1 MSFEESEET
10 FEEKDIIIN
19 RDKKNIQFNFFMI
32 KIIPVALFFL
42 SFFAS
47 LVSNA
52 WLRIFAR
59 KNNFLIDR
67 PDKYRK
73 FHKDP
78 TPLTGGIGITF
89 GIIFSGIFLFF
100 LTDTSY
106 TSEVSANNFLG
117 QDQNESHLIKINE
130 EKGIVVERVD
140 DDSFSITLPD
150 GNKSTYKI
158 SDSGESILLST
169 SNSSKDLIISNFSFG
184 LALFTILLQFLMTF
198 DDLRGLKALTRL
210 LIQAGCTSGLIF
222 FSGVYLESLGNL
234 FGFGEI
240 YLGLWGIPFTVF
252 CIVGMVNAFNMIDG
266 LNGLCASLCLVCF
279 VAIIYMINADTVPSL
294 FPLILPVGAITGFL
308 MYNLGVLG
316 NQRTVFLGDNGS
328 NALGFICA
336 WILVY
341 FSSVENSNF
350 APVTALWFVAIPFFD
365 AVGVMLSRAIKGIM
379 PLRPGRDHLHHR
391 LLDFGLTSNAIF
403 VVLILISVLFAAV
416 GYIFNHSFPEAHY
429 FSFYAFAILWLC
441 YYFLTR
447 YITKHV

>member
-1 MSFEESEET
+1 
-10 FEEKDIIIN
+10 
-19 RDKKNIQFNFFMI
+19 MI

-52 WLRIFAR
+52 WLRILAK

-78 TPLTGGIGITF
+78 TPLTGGIGISI

-100 LTDTSY
+100 LADTGY
-106 TSEVSANNFLG
+106 TSEVSSENFLG
-117 QDQNESHLIKINE
+117 QDQNQSHEIKIND

-140 DDSFSITLPD
+140 DESFSITLPD
-150 GNKSTYKI
+150 GNKSVYKI
-158 SDSGESILLST
+158 SEDGESVLISSSNKST
-169 SNSSKDLIISNFSFG
+169 DLIISNFTFG
-184 LALFTILLQFLMTF
+184 LVVFTILLQFLMTF
-198 DDLRGLKALTRL
+198 DDLRGLKAITRL
-210 LIQAGCTSGLIF
+210 FIQAGCTGGLIF
-222 FSGVYLESLGNL
+222 FSGVYIQSLGNL
-234 FGFGEI
+234 FGLGELL
-240 YLGLWGIPFTVF
+240 LGLWGIPFTIF
-252 CIVGMVNAFNMIDG
+252 CVVGMINAFNMIDG

-279 VAIIYMINADTVPSL
+279 TAIIYMINADTVPSL

-328 NALGFICA
+328 NALGFMCA

-350 APVTALWFVAIPFFD
+350 SPVTALWFVAIPFFD
-365 AVGVMLSRAIKGIM
+365 AVGVMTSRAIKGIM
-379 PLRPGRDHLHHR
+379 PLKPGRDHLHHR
-391 LLDFGLTSNAIF
+391 LLDMGLSSNAIY
-403 VVLILISVLFAAV
+403 VVLIFISSLFAAI
-416 GYIFNHSFPEAHY
+416 GYIFNHSFPVSHY
-429 FSFYAFAILWLC
+429 ISFYAFVVLWLC
-441 YYFLTR
+441 YYFLKR
-447 YITKHV
+447 YISKNV

>member
-1 MSFEESEET
+1 
-10 FEEKDIIIN
+10 
-19 RDKKNIQFNFFMI
+19 MI

-52 WLRIFAR
+52 WLRILA
-59 KNNFLIDR
+59 KKKNFLIDR

-100 LTDTSY
+100 LTDPSY
-106 TSEVSANNFLG
+106 ISEVSPNNFLG
-117 QDQNESHLIKINE
+117 QEQNESFKIQVND
-130 EKGIVVERVD
+130 EKGITIERVD
-140 DDSFSITLPD
+140 DDSFSITLPN
-150 GNKSTYKI
+150 GNKNIYKI
-158 SDSGESILLST
+158 SDSGESELISI
-169 SNSSKDLIISNFSFG
+169 SNHSKDLVISNFSFG
-184 LALFTILLQFLMTF
+184 LFLFTILLQFLMIF
-198 DDLRGLKALTRL
+198 NDLQGLKALKRL
-210 LIQAGCTSGLIF
+210 LMQAACTAGLIF
-222 FSGVYLESLGNL
+222 FSGVYIQSLGNL
-234 FGFGEI
+234 FGFGELL
-240 YLGLWGIPFTVF
+240 LGFWGIPFTIF
-252 CIVGMVNAFNMIDG
+252 CVVGMINAFNMIDG

-279 VAIIYMINADTVPSL
+279 TAIIYMINADTVPSL

-328 NALGFICA
+328 NALGFMCA

-341 FSSVENSNF
+341 FSSVEDSNF

-365 AVGVMLSRAIKGIM
+365 AVSVMASRAVKGII
-379 PLRPGRDHLHHR
+379 PLRPGRDHLHHK
-391 LLDFGLTSNAIF
+391 LLDTGLSSNAIYI
-403 VVLILISVLFAAV
+403 VLILISALFAAV
-416 GYIFNHSFPEAHY
+416 GYIFNHSFPGSHY
-429 FSFYAFAILWLC
+429 ISFYAFIIVWLC

-447 YITKHV
+447 YISKNV

>member
-1 MSFEESEET
+1 
-10 FEEKDIIIN
+10 
-19 RDKKNIQFNFFMI
+19 MI
-32 KIIPVALFFL
+32 KIIPVALFCL

-52 WLRIFAR
+52 WLRILAK

-73 FHKDP
+73 FHKNP

-100 LTDTSY
+100 LTDASY
-106 TSEVSANNFLG
+106 TSEISADNFLG
-117 QDQNESHLIKINE
+117 QEQNESYRIKIND

-140 DDSFSITLPD
+140 DESFSITLPD
-150 GNKSTYKI
+150 GKKSIYKI
-158 SDSGESILLST
+158 SDSDESVLIST
-169 SNSSKDLIISNFSFG
+169 SNNSNDLIISNFSFG
-184 LALFTILLQFLMTF
+184 LVLFTILLQLLMTF
-198 DDLRGLKALTRL
+198 DDLRGLKAVTRL
-210 LIQAGCTSGLIF
+210 FIQAGCTGGLIF
-222 FSGVYLESLGNL
+222 FSGVYIQSLGNL
-234 FGFGEI
+234 FGFGELI
-240 YLGLWGIPFTVF
+240 LGFWGIPFTIF
-252 CIVGMVNAFNMIDG
+252 CVVGMINAFNMIDG

-279 VAIIYMINADTVPSL
+279 TAIIYMINADTVPSL

-328 NALGFICA
+328 NALGFMCA

-350 APVTALWFVAIPFFD
+350 EPVTALWFVAIPFFD
-365 AVGVMLSRAIKGIM
+365 AVGVMSSRAIKGIM
-379 PLRPGRDHLHHR
+379 PLRPGRDHLHHK
-391 LLDFGLTSNAIF
+391 LLDIGLSSATIYMILIF
-403 VVLILISVLFAAV
+403 VSALFAAT
-416 GYIFNHSFPEAHY
+416 GYIFNNSFPDSHY
-429 FSFYAFAILWLC
+429 ISFYIFMTVWIC

-447 YITKHV
+447 YISKNV

>member
-1 MSFEESEET
+1 M
-10 FEEKDIIIN
+10 
-19 RDKKNIQFNFFMI
+19 
-32 KIIPVALFFL
+32 

-52 WLRIFAR
+52 WLRILAK

-100 LTDTSY
+100 LTDSSY

-117 QDQNESHLIKINE
+117 QEQKESHEIKINN
-130 EKGIVVERVD
+130 EKGIMVERID
-140 DDSFSITLPD
+140 DKSFSITLPD
-150 GNKSTYKI
+150 GNKNIYKI
-158 SDSGESILLST
+158 SDSGESVLIST
-169 SNSSKDLIISNFSFG
+169 SNNSKDLIISNFSFG
-184 LALFTILLQFLMTF
+184 LVLFTILLQFLMTY
-198 DDLRGLKALTRL
+198 DDLRGLKAVSRL
-210 LIQAGCTSGLIF
+210 FIQAGCTSGLIF
-222 FSGVYLESLGNL
+222 FSGMYIQSLGNL
-234 FGFGEI
+234 LGLGEI
-240 YLGLWGIPFTVF
+240 YLGFWGIPFTIF
-252 CIVGMVNAFNMIDG
+252 CVVGMINAFNMIDG

-279 VAIIYMINADTVPSL
+279 TGIIYMINADTVPSL

-328 NALGFICA
+328 NALGFMCA

-365 AVGVMLSRAIKGIM
+365 AVGVIASRAIKGIM
-379 PLRPGRDHLHHR
+379 PLRPGRDHLHHK
-391 LLDFGLTSNAIF
+391 LLDVGLSSNAIY
-403 VVLILISVLFAAV
+403 VVLIFISGLFASV
-416 GYIFNHSFPEAHY
+416 GYIFNHSFPESHY
-429 FSFYAFAILWLC
+429 ISFYTFMILWLC

-447 YITKHV
+447 YISKNV

>member
-1 MSFEESEET
+1 
-10 FEEKDIIIN
+10 
-19 RDKKNIQFNFFMI
+19 MI

-52 WLRIFAR
+52 WLRILAK
-59 KNNFLIDR
+59 KNNFLIDS

-73 FHKDP
+73 FHKNP

-106 TSEVSANNFLG
+106 TSEVSADNFLG
-117 QDQNESHLIKINE
+117 QEQNESHEIKINN
-130 EKGIVVERVD
+130 EKGIVVEKID
-140 DDSFSITLPD
+140 DESFSITLPD
-150 GNKSTYKI
+150 GNKSIYKI
-158 SDSGESILLST
+158 SSGESVLIST
-169 SNSSKDLIISNFSFG
+169 NNNSKDLIISNFSFG

-198 DDLRGLKALTRL
+198 DDLRGLKAITRL
-210 LIQAGCTSGLIF
+210 FIQASCTGGLIF
-222 FSGVYLESLGNL
+222 FSGVYIQSLGNL
-234 FGFGEI
+234 FGLGELL
-240 YLGLWGIPFTVF
+240 LGLWGIPFTIF
-252 CIVGMVNAFNMIDG
+252 CVVGMINAFNMIDG

-279 VAIIYMINADTVPSL
+279 TAIIYMINADTVPSL

-328 NALGFICA
+328 NALGFMCA

-365 AVGVMLSRAIKGIM
+365 AIGVMTSRAIKGIM
-379 PLRPGRDHLHHR
+379 PLKPGRDHLHHR
-391 LLDFGLTSNAIF
+391 LLDVGLSSNSIY
-403 VVLILISVLFAAV
+403 VVLIVISALFAAI
-416 GYIFNHSFPEAHY
+416 GYIFNHSFPESHY
-429 FSFYAFAILWLC
+429 ISFYAFMIIWLC
-441 YYFLTR
+441 YHFSTK
-447 YITKHV
+447 YISKNV

>member
-1 MSFEESEET
+1 
-10 FEEKDIIIN
+10 
-19 RDKKNIQFNFFMI
+19 MI

-52 WLRIFAR
+52 WLRILAK
-59 KNNFLIDR
+59 KNNFLIDS

-73 FHKDP
+73 FHKNP

-106 TSEVSANNFLG
+106 TSEVSADNFLG
-117 QDQNESHLIKINE
+117 QEQNESHEIKINND
-130 EKGIVVERVD
+130 KGIVVEKID
-140 DDSFSITLPD
+140 DESFSITLPD
-150 GNKSTYKI
+150 GNKNIYKI
-158 SDSGESILLST
+158 SSGESVLIST
-169 SNSSKDLIISNFSFG
+169 NNNSKDLIISNFSFG

-198 DDLRGLKALTRL
+198 DDLRGLKPITRL
-210 LIQAGCTSGLIF
+210 FIQASCTGGLIF
-222 FSGVYLESLGNL
+222 FSGVYIQSLGNL
-234 FGFGEI
+234 FGHGELL
-240 YLGLWGIPFTVF
+240 LGIWGIPFTIF
-252 CIVGMVNAFNMIDG
+252 CVVGMINAFNMIDG

-279 VAIIYMINADTVPSL
+279 TAIIYMINADTVPSL

-328 NALGFICA
+328 NALGFMCA

-365 AVGVMLSRAIKGIM
+365 AVGVMTSRAIKGIM
-379 PLRPGRDHLHHR
+379 PLKPGRDHLHHR
-391 LLDFGLTSNAIF
+391 LLDMGLLSNSIY
-403 VVLILISVLFAAV
+403 VVLIVISALFAGI
-416 GYIFNHSFPEAHY
+416 GYIFNHSFPESHY
-429 FSFYAFAILWLC
+429 ISFYAFMIIWLC
-441 YYFLTR
+441 YHFLTK
-447 YITKHV
+447 YISKNV

>member
-1 MSFEESEET
+1 
-10 FEEKDIIIN
+10 
-19 RDKKNIQFNFFMI
+19 MI

-52 WLRIFAR
+52 WLRILAK

-100 LTDTSY
+100 LTDSSY

-117 QDQNESHLIKINE
+117 QEQKESHEIKINN
-130 EKGIVVERVD
+130 EKGIIVERID
-140 DDSFSITLPD
+140 DKSFSITLPD
-150 GNKSTYKI
+150 GNKKIYKI
-158 SDSGESILLST
+158 SDSGESLLVST
-169 SNSSKDLIISNFSFG
+169 RNNSKDLIISNFSFG
-184 LALFTILLQFLMTF
+184 LVLFTILLQFLMTY
-198 DDLRGLKALTRL
+198 DDLRGLKAVSRL
-210 LIQAGCTSGLIF
+210 FIQAGCTSGLIF
-222 FSGVYLESLGNL
+222 FSGMYIQSLGNL
-234 FGFGEI
+234 LGLGEI
-240 YLGLWGIPFTVF
+240 YLGFWGIPFTIF
-252 CIVGMVNAFNMIDG
+252 CVVGMINAFNMIDG

-279 VAIIYMINADTVPSL
+279 TGIIYMINADTVPSL

-328 NALGFICA
+328 NALGFMCA

-365 AVGVMLSRAIKGIM
+365 AVGVIASRAIKGIM
-379 PLRPGRDHLHHR
+379 PLRPGRDHLHHK
-391 LLDFGLTSNAIF
+391 LLDVGLSSNAIY
-403 VVLILISVLFAAV
+403 VVLIFISGLFASV
-416 GYIFNHSFPEAHY
+416 GYIFNHSFPESHY
-429 FSFYAFAILWLC
+429 ISFYTFMILWLC

-447 YITKHV
+447 YISKNV

>member
-1 MSFEESEET
+1 
-10 FEEKDIIIN
+10 
-19 RDKKNIQFNFFMI
+19 MI

-52 WLRIFAR
+52 WLRILA
-59 KNNFLIDR
+59 KNNNFLIDR

-117 QDQNESHLIKINE
+117 QEQNKSHEIKINN
-130 EKGIVVERVD
+130 EKGIIVERID
-140 DDSFSITLPD
+140 NESFSITLPD
-150 GNKSTYKI
+150 GNKTVYKI
-158 SDSGESILLST
+158 SNSGESVLIST
-169 SNSSKDLIISNFSFG
+169 SDNSKDLIISNFSFG
-184 LALFTILLQFLMTF
+184 LVLFTILLQFLMAF
-198 DDLRGLKALTRL
+198 DDLRNLKAVTRL
-210 LIQAGCTSGLIF
+210 FIQAGCTIGLIF
-222 FSGVYLESLGNL
+222 FSGVYIESLGNL
-234 FGFGEI
+234 FGLGEI
-240 YLGLWGIPFTVF
+240 YLGFWGIPFTIF

-279 VAIIYMINADTVPSL
+279 TAIIYMINADTVPSL

-328 NALGFICA
+328 NALGFMCA

-365 AVGVMLSRAIKGIM
+365 AVGVMASRALKGIM
-379 PLRPGRDHLHHR
+379 PLMPGRDHLHHK
-391 LLDFGLTSNAIF
+391 LLDMRFSSNAIY
-403 VVLILISVLFAAV
+403 VILISISALFAAI
-416 GYIFNHSFPEAHY
+416 GYILNNSFPESHY
-429 FSFYAFAILWLC
+429 ISFYAFIILWLC

-447 YITKHV
+447 YISKNV

>member
-1 MSFEESEET
+1 
-10 FEEKDIIIN
+10 
-19 RDKKNIQFNFFMI
+19 MI

-52 WLRIFAR
+52 WLRILAK
-59 KNNFLIDR
+59 KNNFLIDN

-73 FHKDP
+73 FHKNP

-106 TSEVSANNFLG
+106 TSEVSADNFLG
-117 QDQNESHLIKINE
+117 QEQNESYEIKINN
-130 EKGIVVERVD
+130 EKGIIVEKID
-140 DDSFSITLPD
+140 DESFSITLPN
-150 GNKSTYKI
+150 GNKSIYKI
-158 SDSGESILLST
+158 SSGESVLVST
-169 SNSSKDLIISNFSFG
+169 NNSQDLIISNFSFG
-184 LALFTILLQFLMTF
+184 LVLFTMLLQFLMTI
-198 DDLRGLKALTRL
+198 DDLRGLKAITRL
-210 LIQAGCTSGLIF
+210 FIQASCAGGLIF
-222 FSGVYLESLGNL
+222 FSGVYIQSLGNL
-234 FGFGEI
+234 LGLGEI
-240 YLGLWGIPFTVF
+240 YLGLWGIPFTIF
-252 CIVGMVNAFNMIDG
+252 CVVGMINAFNMIDG

-279 VAIIYMINADTVPSL
+279 AAIIYMINADTVPSL

-328 NALGFICA
+328 NALGFMCA

-365 AVGVMLSRAIKGIM
+365 AIGVMTSRAIKGIM
-379 PLRPGRDHLHHR
+379 PLKPGRDHLHHR
-391 LLDFGLTSNAIF
+391 LLDVGLSSNSIY
-403 VVLILISVLFAAV
+403 VVLIIISALFAAI
-416 GYIFNHSFPEAHY
+416 GYIFNHSFPESHY
-429 FSFYAFAILWLC
+429 ISFYAFMIIWLC
-441 YYFLTR
+441 YHFSTK
-447 YITKHV
+447 YISKNV

>member
-1 MSFEESEET
+1 M
-10 FEEKDIIIN
+10 
-19 RDKKNIQFNFFMI
+19 

-52 WLRIFAR
+52 WLRILAK

-100 LTDTSY
+100 LTDASY
-106 TSEVSANNFLG
+106 TSEISADNFLG
-117 QDQNESHLIKINE
+117 QQQTESYEIKINGE
-130 EKGIVVERVD
+130 QGIVVERVD
-140 DDSFSITLPD
+140 NDSFSITLPD

-158 SDSGESILLST
+158 SDEGESVLIST
-169 SNSSKDLIISNFSFG
+169 INNSKDLIISNFSFG

-198 DDLRGLKALTRL
+198 DDLRGLKAVTRL
-210 LIQAGCTSGLIF
+210 FIQAGCSGGLIF
-222 FSGVYLESLGNL
+222 FSGVYLQSLGNL
-234 FGFGEI
+234 LGFGEI
-240 YLGLWGIPFTVF
+240 YLGIWGIPFTIF
-252 CIVGMVNAFNMIDG
+252 CVVGMINAFNMIDG

-279 VAIIYMINADTVPSL
+279 TAIIFMINADTVPSL
-294 FPLILPVGAITGFL
+294 FPLILPLGAITGFL
-308 MYNLGVLG
+308 MYNLGILG

-328 NALGFICA
+328 NALGFMCA

-350 APVTALWFVAIPFFD
+350 MPVTALWFVVIPFFD
-365 AVGVMLSRAIKGIM
+365 AVGVMASRAIKGIM
-379 PLRPGRDHLHHR
+379 PLSPGRDHLHHK
-391 LLDFGLTSNAIF
+391 LLDLGLSSNTIYL
-403 VVLILISVLFAAV
+403 VLILTSSLFAV
-416 GYIFNHSFPEAHY
+416 IGYVFNHSFPESHY
-429 FSFYAFAILWLC
+429 ISFYAFIILWMC

-447 YITKHV
+447 YISKNV

>member
-1 MSFEESEET
+1 
-10 FEEKDIIIN
+10 
-19 RDKKNIQFNFFMI
+19 MI

-52 WLRIFAR
+52 WLRILAK
-59 KNNFLIDR
+59 KNNFLIDS

-73 FHKDP
+73 FHKNP

-106 TSEVSANNFLG
+106 TSEVSAGNFLG
-117 QDQNESHLIKINE
+117 QEQNESYEIKINN
-130 EKGIVVERVD
+130 EKGIVVEKID
-140 DDSFSITLPD
+140 DESFSITLPD
-150 GNKSTYKI
+150 GNKSIYKI
-158 SDSGESILLST
+158 SSGESVLIST
-169 SNSSKDLIISNFSFG
+169 NNNSKDLIISNFSFG

-198 DDLRGLKALTRL
+198 DDLRGLKAITRL
-210 LIQAGCTSGLIF
+210 FIQASCTGGLIF
-222 FSGVYLESLGNL
+222 FSGVYIQSLGNL
-234 FGFGEI
+234 FGLGELL
-240 YLGLWGIPFTVF
+240 LGLWGIPFTIF
-252 CIVGMVNAFNMIDG
+252 CVVGMINAFNMIDG

-279 VAIIYMINADTVPSL
+279 TAIIYMINADTVPSL

-328 NALGFICA
+328 NALGFMCA

-365 AVGVMLSRAIKGIM
+365 AVGVMTSRAIKGIM
-379 PLRPGRDHLHHR
+379 PLKPGRDHLHHR
-391 LLDFGLTSNAIF
+391 LLDVGLSSNGIY
-403 VVLILISVLFAAV
+403 VVLIIISALFAAI
-416 GYIFNHSFPEAHY
+416 GYIFNHSFPESHY
-429 FSFYAFAILWLC
+429 ISFYAFMIIWLC
-441 YYFLTR
+441 YHFSTK
-447 YITKHV
+447 YISKNV

>member
-1 MSFEESEET
+1 M
-10 FEEKDIIIN
+10 
-19 RDKKNIQFNFFMI
+19 

-52 WLRIFAR
+52 WLRILAK

-73 FHKDP
+73 FHKNP
-78 TPLTGGIGITF
+78 TPLTGGIGITI

-100 LTDTSY
+100 LTDASY
-106 TSEVSANNFLG
+106 TSEISADNFLG
-117 QDQNESHLIKINE
+117 QEQNESYEIKINN
-130 EKGIVVERVD
+130 EKGIIVEKID
-140 DDSFSITLPD
+140 DESFSITLPN
-150 GNKSTYKI
+150 GNKSIYKI
-158 SDSGESILLST
+158 SSGESVLVST
-169 SNSSKDLIISNFSFG
+169 NNSQDLIISNFSFG
-184 LALFTILLQFLMTF
+184 LVLFTMLLQFLMTI
-198 DDLRGLKALTRL
+198 DDLRGLKAITRL
-210 LIQAGCTSGLIF
+210 FIQAGCAGGLIF
-222 FSGVYLESLGNL
+222 FSGIYIQSLGNL
-234 FGFGEI
+234 FGLGELL
-240 YLGLWGIPFTVF
+240 LGPWGIPFTIF
-252 CIVGMVNAFNMIDG
+252 CVVGMINAFNMIDG

-279 VAIIYMINADTVPSL
+279 TAIIFMINADTVPSL

-328 NALGFICA
+328 NALGFMCA

-365 AVGVMLSRAIKGIM
+365 AVGVMASRAIKGIM
-379 PLRPGRDHLHHR
+379 PLKPGRDHLHHK
-391 LLDFGLTSNAIF
+391 LLDMGLSSNAIYM
-403 VVLILISVLFAAV
+403 VLIFISALSAGI
-416 GYIFNHSFPEAHY
+416 GYIFNHSFPESHY
-429 FSFYAFAILWLC
+429 ISFYAFMILWLC

-447 YITKHV
+447 YISKNV

>member
-1 MSFEESEET
+1 
-10 FEEKDIIIN
+10 
-19 RDKKNIQFNFFMI
+19 MI

-52 WLRIFAR
+52 WLRILAK

-106 TSEVSANNFLG
+106 TSELSADNFLG
-117 QDQNESHLIKINE
+117 QEQNKSHEIKINN
-130 EKGIVVERVD
+130 EKGIIVERID
-140 DDSFSITLPD
+140 DESFSITLPD
-150 GNKSTYKI
+150 GNKSVYKI
-158 SDSGESILLST
+158 SSSGESVLVST
-169 SNSSKDLIISNFSFG
+169 SDNSKDLIISNFSFG
-184 LALFTILLQFLMTF
+184 LVLFTILLQFLMTF
-198 DDLRGLKALTRL
+198 DDLRGLKAVTRL
-210 LIQAGCTSGLIF
+210 FIQAGCTGGLIF
-222 FSGVYLESLGNL
+222 FSGVYIQSLGNL
-234 FGFGEI
+234 LGLGEI
-240 YLGLWGIPFTVF
+240 YLGFWGIPFTIF
-252 CIVGMVNAFNMIDG
+252 CVVGMINAFNMIDG

-279 VAIIYMINADTVPSL
+279 IGIIYMINADTVPSL

-328 NALGFICA
+328 NALGFMCA

-365 AVGVMLSRAIKGIM
+365 AVGVMASRAIKGIM
-379 PLRPGRDHLHHR
+379 PLRPGRDHLHHK
-391 LLDFGLTSNAIF
+391 LLDMGLASNAIYI
-403 VVLILISVLFAAV
+403 VLIFISALFAAV
-416 GYIFNHSFPEAHY
+416 GYVFNLSFPESHY
-429 FSFYAFAILWLC
+429 ISFYAFMMLWLC

-447 YITKHV
+447 YISKNV